1 MAEVF
6 SRYFPTE
13 VQMHSFD
20 NAESYQKKKDNWQQL
35 QLFFSKRKIPIVI
48 NNIDALILNQ
58 QDTTLEFVK

>member
-1 MAEVF
+1 MLIYDYNFGFVYRAFNNGFLMAEVF

-35 QLFFSKRKIPIVI
+35 QLFF
-48 NNIDALILNQ
+48 
-58 QDTTLEFVK
+58 